1 MWPNPQ
7 FPFLWSGGY
16 GLNDIFISAMICRRS
31 KVFNWEGKPYWF
43 FKEAY
48 SKENEYFFID
58 NGNIEI
64 RDLRKDNVHLLE

>member
-31 KVFNWEGKPYWF
+31 KVFNWEGKPYLF

-48 SKENEYFFID
+48 
-58 NGNIEI
+58 
-64 RDLRKDNVHLLE
+64 L